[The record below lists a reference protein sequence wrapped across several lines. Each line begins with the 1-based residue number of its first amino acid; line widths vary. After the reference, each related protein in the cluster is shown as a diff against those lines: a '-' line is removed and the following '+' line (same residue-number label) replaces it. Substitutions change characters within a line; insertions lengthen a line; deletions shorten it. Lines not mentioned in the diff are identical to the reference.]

1 MLRQLLCALMLGISC
16 TAYANSNAP
25 IVAGKPHPSD
35 KPKYIEV
42 YAHRG
47 ARSYSP
53 ENTLPAYRTGLV
65 IGNDWVDMDIGI
77 TKDGVIIVDH
87 DYWLNPDIVSK
98 DGKFM
103 ATSKAAFTKGV
114 PDNKL
119 DAYLQ
124 PYLVRNLTLAQLKEY
139 EVGELNHQSPYAQY
153 FPDQV
158 IVPGTHMPTLQ
169 EVVNYVDKT
178 SHKKVQF
185 QIEIKNNPE
194 HPSWTVSP
202 EEFAQKLYVLLKK
215 NNLVSRAEIQSFD
228 WEPLYYL
235 QKLDPKIKTAYL
247 IGPDDKARMLNP
259 DPKVAGS
266 WSGGK
271 LLKDY
276 NNSLPQMIKAL
287 GGSCYE
293 PEDITLTKEEL
304 DEAHRLGLKVVVWT
318 WPENSGKAFDPKVVQ
333 KLIDWGVD
341 GIITDDP
348 GQLNS
353 MLAAR
358 EMRVPVRYNNA
369 Q

>member
-1 MLRQLLCALMLGISC
+1 M
-16 TAYANSNAP
+16 P
-25 IVAGKPHPSD
+25 
-35 KPKYIEV
+35 
-42 YAHRG
+42 
-47 ARSYSP
+47 
-53 ENTLPAYRTGLV
+53 
-65 IGNDWVDMDIGI
+65 ND
-77 TKDGVIIVDH
+77 
-87 DYWLNPDIVSK
+87 
-98 DGKFM
+98 
-103 ATSKAAFTKGV
+103 
-114 PDNKL
+114 KL

-124 PYLVRNLTLAQLKEY
+124 PYLVRNLTLAQLQQY
-139 EVGELNHQSPYAQY
+139 EVGELNRQSPYAQY
-153 FPDQV
+153 FPEQV
-158 IVPGTHMPTLQ
+158 IVLGTRMPTLQ
-169 EVVNYVDKT
+169 EVINYVDKT

-194 HPSWTVSP
+194 HPSWTVLP
-202 EEFAQKLYVLLKK
+202 QEFAQKLYAVLKK
-215 NNLVSRAEIQSFD
+215 NNLVGRAEIQSFD

-247 IGPDDKARMLNP
+247 VGSDGKVRMLNP
-259 DPKVAGS
+259 DSKVAGS

-293 PEDITLTKEEL
+293 PEDIALTKEEL

-318 WPENSGKAFDPKVVQ
+318 RPEASGKAFDPQVVQ
-333 KLIDWGVD
+333 KLIDWGID